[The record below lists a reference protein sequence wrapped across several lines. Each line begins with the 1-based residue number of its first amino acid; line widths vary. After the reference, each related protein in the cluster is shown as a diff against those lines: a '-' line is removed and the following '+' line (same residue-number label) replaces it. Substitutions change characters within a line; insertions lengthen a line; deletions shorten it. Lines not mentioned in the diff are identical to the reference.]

1 MAEGKAKKTMKGDK
15 KKTSKSKKEVVANET
30 VVEEVVVES
39 EMPMDSSVMDSSVME
54 TETVDMELKSEDVD
68 QVGNMLK
75 SLEDMRVFMAN
86 YCKEQRSVLKNL
98 GKEYNKM
105 KSKLNRKKKKSN
117 SVNTGGLSKPQNISD
132 DLCKFMDVP
141 SGTQKSHNE
150 VSKYIHNYIE
160 EKQLK
165 NPDNKKQ
172 ILPDD
177 KLEGLLKP
185 GKGVVVDYFKNFKSL
200 LQPHFLKV

>member
-1 MAEGKAKKTMKGDK
+1 MAEGKAKKTMKGEK
-15 KKTSKSKKEVVANET
+15 KKSSKSKKEVVANET
-30 VVEEVVVES
+30 VAEEVAVES
-39 EMPMDSSVMDSSVME
+39 EVSVPMESSMMETE
-54 TETVDMELKSEDVD
+54 TETVDVDKVEEDVD

-75 SLEDMRVFMAN
+75 TLEEMRVFMTN
-86 YCKEQRSVLKNL
+86 YCKEQRGVLRTL
-98 GKEYNKM
+98 GKEYNKL
-105 KSKLNRKKKKSN
+105 KSKANRKKKKSN
-117 SVNTGGLSKPQNISD
+117 GVNSGGLSKPQNISD
-132 DLCKFMDVP
+132 DMCKFMGIP

-172 ILPDD
+172 ILPDS
-177 KLEGLLKP
+177 KLAELLKP

>member
-1 MAEGKAKKTMKGDK
+1 MKGEK
-15 KKTSKSKKEVVANET
+15 KKSSKSKKEVVANET
-30 VVEEVVVES
+30 VAEEVAVESDVSVPMESSVVES
-39 EMPMDSSVMDSSVME
+39 SMME
-54 TETVDMELKSEDVD
+54 TETVDVDKVEDEDDVD

-75 SLEDMRVFMAN
+75 TLEEMRVFMTN
-86 YCKEQRSVLKNL
+86 YCKEQRGVLRTL
-98 GKEYNKM
+98 GKEYNKL
-105 KSKLNRKKKKSN
+105 KSKANRKKKKSN
-117 SVNTGGLSKPQNISD
+117 GVNSGGLSKPQNISD
-132 DLCKFMDVP
+132 DMCKFMGVP

-172 ILPDD
+172 ILPDS
-177 KLEGLLKP
+177 KLAELLKP